1 MQSRGRLRRRVTAA
15 SNRSPTSRDLY
26 MPSHFRSG
34 SIINGQEELELA
46 TPERRLSVAEA
57 VTAGVE
63 EFCASRGQAVAGR
76 APASKPASV
85 AITAPE
91 ASGRRRF
98 ISAFIPRKRSRASK
112 PRRSIGRKSGS
123 AEALSRALGAKNR
136 LNLVSHRCRNSLQ
149 GSRRRSCKQPAS
161 GRSSRVGVT
170 QISCSPILIDASA
183 DRHFNLDVAWEIDS

>member
-34 SIINGQEELELA
+34 SIINGQEGLKLA

-76 APASKPASV
+76 ALASKPASV
-85 AITAPE
+85 QLPRQRHQAGV
-91 ASGRRRF
+91 AS
-98 ISAFIPRKRSRASK
+98 
-112 PRRSIGRKSGS
+112 
-123 AEALSRALGAKNR
+123 
-136 LNLVSHRCRNSLQ
+136 
-149 GSRRRSCKQPAS
+149 
-161 GRSSRVGVT
+161 
-170 QISCSPILIDASA
+170 
-183 DRHFNLDVAWEIDS
+183 